1 MALGIV
7 NIGKDAR
14 GDMFHRYKMP
24 VLQVKVEG
32 KGNGIKTVIPN
43 MSDIARSL
51 ARPPT
56 CKIKSATI
64 SHIYM
69 LQEGKLKN
77 RVINFWRVTD
87 TTKFFGCELGAQTT
101 FDEKYDRYIINGAHQ
116 ADRLRELLDVFID
129 KFVLCS
135 NCKNPETELL
145 IVGKEELIWRDCK
158 ACGHRGVVDNRHK
171 LCTFILK
178 NPPESSKKKSKKDKK
193 ANKGTEAGGA
203 AGEGAGSSDE
213 GHNSQDELTKRIE
226 GEAVDEK
233 TAEATS
239 TLKDEDWSADTS
251 AAAVQAR
258 MKSLEAGI
266 QNGLALDDDDDEN
279 PGGPY
284 GIFSDWILAHRDQAS
299 DPEILLKAKELGIE
313 KKHKTVQILA
323 QNLFTAN
330 AVKEVS
336 KHHALFAKMVNNSEK
351 HQKALLGG
359 IEQLCGEAYPSL
371 VPLGVPKIIMEFYQA
386 DILEEEIIKQWG
398 THVSKK
404 YVDKDVS
411 KKVRRACEPLLK
423 WLDEAEDED
432 DEE

>member
-1 MALGIV
+1 MAVGIV

-43 MSDIARSL
+43 MSDIARAL

-56 CKIKSATI
+56 
-64 SHIYM
+64 Y
-69 LQEGKLKN
+69 
-77 RVINFWRVTD
+77 

-101 FDEKYDRYIINGAHQ
+101 FDEKYDRYIVNGAHQ

-135 NCKNPETELL
+135 SCKNPETELM
-145 IVGKEELIWRDCK
+145 IVGRDELIWRDCK
-158 ACGHRGVVDNRHK
+158 ACGHRGHVDNRHK

-178 NPPESSKKKSKKDKK
+178 NPPESSKKKSKRDKK
-193 ANKGTEAGGA
+193 AKAAEAGGA
-203 AGEGAGSSDE
+203 PTEGSSDD

-226 GEAVDEK
+226 GEAVDAK

-251 AAAVQAR
+251 AGAVKAR

-266 QNGLALDDDDDEN
+266 QNGLSLVDEDDEDN

-284 GIFSDWILAHRDQAS
+284 AVFSEWILTNRESVS
-299 DPEILLKAKELGIE
+299 DPEILVKAKELGIE

-323 QNLFTAN
+323 LNLFTEN
-330 AVKEVS
+330 AVKEVQ
-336 KHHALFAKMVNNSEK
+336 KHHALFAKLVNSEK

-386 DILEEEIIKQWG
+386 DILEEDVIKQWG

-404 YVDKDVS
+404 YVDKDIS
-411 KKVRRACEPLLK
+411 KRVRRACEPLLK
-423 WLDEAEDED
+423 WLDEAEAED
-432 DEE
+432 DEDE

>member
-1 MALGIV
+1 MAVGIV

-32 KGNGIKTVIPN
+32 KGNGIKTVIAN
-43 MSDIARSL
+43 MSDIARAL

-56 CKIKSATI
+56 
-64 SHIYM
+64 Y
-69 LQEGKLKN
+69 
-77 RVINFWRVTD
+77 

-101 FDEKYDRYIINGAHQ
+101 FDEKSDRYIVNGAHQ

-135 NCKNPETELL
+135 SCKNPETELM
-145 IVGKEELIWRDCK
+145 IIGRDEVIWRDCK
-158 ACGHRGVVDNRHK
+158 ACGHRGQVDNRHK

-178 NPPESSKKKSKKDKK
+178 NPPESTKKKSKRDKK
-193 ANKGTEAGGA
+193 LKTNGGDQGAPA
-203 AGEGAGSSDE
+203 AEGAGSSDE
-213 GHNSQDELTKRIE
+213 GHNSQDELTRRIE
-226 GEAVDEK
+226 GEAVDAK

-239 TLKDEDWSADTS
+239 TLKDDDWSADTS
-251 AAAVQAR
+251 ANAVKAR
-258 MKSLEAGI
+258 MKSLEVGM
-266 QNGLALDDDDDEN
+266 QNGLSLGDDDEDDN
-279 PGGPY
+279 ASGPY
-284 GIFSDWILAHRDQAS
+284 GVFSEWVIANRTTAT
-299 DPEILLKAKELGIE
+299 DPEILVKAKELGIE

-323 QNLFTAN
+323 QTLFTEN
-330 AVKEVS
+330 AVKEVT
-336 KHHALFAKMVNNSEK
+336 KHHALFAKMVSSEK

-359 IEQLCGEAYPSL
+359 IEQLCGDLHPSL
-371 VPLGVPKIIMEFYQA
+371 IPLGVPKIVMEFYQA
-386 DILEEEIIKQWG
+386 DVLDEEVIKQWG

-404 YVDKDVS
+404 YVDKETS

-432 DEE
+432 DDE

>member
-1 MALGIV
+1 MAVGIV

-43 MSDIARSL
+43 MSDIARAL

-56 CKIKSATI
+56 
-64 SHIYM
+64 Y
-69 LQEGKLKN
+69 
-77 RVINFWRVTD
+77 

-101 FDEKYDRYIINGAHQ
+101 FDEKYDRYIVNGAHP
-116 ADRLRELLDVFID
+116 ADRLRELLDVFIE

-135 NCKNPETELL
+135 SCKNPETELM
-145 IVGKEELIWRDCK
+145 IIGRDELIWRDCK
-158 ACGHRGVVDNRHK
+158 ACGHRGHVDNRHK

-178 NPPESSKKKSKKDKK
+178 NPPESSKKKSKRDKK
-193 ANKGTEAGGA
+193 AKAAEAGAPGA
-203 AGEGAGSSDE
+203 EGGSSDE

-226 GEAVDEK
+226 GEAVDVK

-239 TLKDEDWSADTS
+239 TLKDQDWSADTS
-251 AAAVQAR
+251 AEAVKAR

-266 QNGLALDDDDDEN
+266 QNGLSLGDDDDEEN

-284 GIFSDWILAHRDQAS
+284 ALFSDWILSNRETVS
-299 DPEILLKAKELGIE
+299 DPEILVKAKELGIE

-323 QNLFTAN
+323 QNLFTEN

-336 KHHALFAKMVNNSEK
+336 KHHALFAKMVSSEK

-359 IEQLCGEAYPSL
+359 IEQLCGEAFPSL

-386 DILEEEIIKQWG
+386 DILEEDVIKQWG

-411 KKVRRACEPLLK
+411 KRVRRACEPLLK
-423 WLDEAEDED
+423 WLDEAEAED
-432 DEE
+432 DDDDE

>member
-1 MALGIV
+1 MAVGIV

-43 MSDIARSL
+43 MSDIARAL

-56 CKIKSATI
+56 
-64 SHIYM
+64 Y
-69 LQEGKLKN
+69 
-77 RVINFWRVTD
+77 

-101 FDEKYDRYIINGAHQ
+101 FDEKFDRYIVNGAHQ
-116 ADRLRELLDVFID
+116 ADRLRELLDVFIE

-135 NCKNPETELL
+135 NCKNPETELM
-145 IVGKEELIWRDCK
+145 IVGRDEIIWRDCK
-158 ACGHRGVVDNRHK
+158 ACGHRGHVDNRHK

-193 ANKGTEAGGA
+193 SKATTGESSANPTEGN
-203 AGEGAGSSDE
+203 SDE
-213 GHNSQDELTKRIE
+213 DGQNSQDELTKRIE

-239 TLKDEDWSADTS
+239 TLKDQDWSADTS
-251 AAAVQAR
+251 AGAVKAR
-258 MKSLEAGI
+258 MKSLEVGI
-266 QNGLALDDDDDEN
+266 QSSLTLGDDDDDEN
-279 PGGPY
+279 GGGPY
-284 GIFSDWILAHRDQAS
+284 GVLSEWLISNRETATDA
-299 DPEILLKAKELGIE
+299 EILVKAKELGIE

-323 QNLFTAN
+323 QNLFTEN
-330 AVKEVS
+330 AVKEVA
-336 KHHALFAKMVNNSEK
+336 KHHALFVKMVNSEK
-351 HQKALLGG
+351 HQKSLLGG
-359 IEQLCGEAYPSL
+359 IEQLCGEVYPSL

-386 DILEEEIIKQWG
+386 DVLDEDIIKQWG

-404 YVDKDVS
+404 YVDKETS

-423 WLDEAEDED
+423 WLDEAEDE
-432 DEE
+432 EE

>member
-1 MALGIV
+1 MAVGIV

-43 MSDIARSL
+43 MSDIARAL

-56 CKIKSATI
+56 
-64 SHIYM
+64 Y
-69 LQEGKLKN
+69 
-77 RVINFWRVTD
+77 

-101 FDEKYDRYIINGAHQ
+101 FDEKYDRYIVNGAHQ

-135 NCKNPETELL
+135 SCKNPETELM
-145 IVGKEELIWRDCK
+145 IVGRDELIWRDCK
-158 ACGHRGVVDNRHK
+158 ACGHRGHVDNRHK

-178 NPPESSKKKSKKDKK
+178 NPPESSKKKSKRDKK
-193 ANKGTEAGGA
+193 AKAAEAGGA
-203 AGEGAGSSDE
+203 PTEGSSDD

-226 GEAVDEK
+226 GEAVDAK

-251 AAAVQAR
+251 AGAVKAR

-266 QNGLALDDDDDEN
+266 QNGLSLVDEDDEDN

-284 GIFSDWILAHRDQAS
+284 AVFSEWILTNRESVS
-299 DPEILLKAKELGIE
+299 DPEILVKAKELGIE

-323 QNLFTAN
+323 LNLFTEN
-330 AVKEVS
+330 AVKQVQ
-336 KHHALFAKMVNNSEK
+336 KHHALFAKLVNSEK

-386 DILEEEIIKQWG
+386 DILEEDVIKQWG

-404 YVDKDVS
+404 YVDKDIS
-411 KKVRRACEPLLK
+411 KRVRRACEPLLK
-423 WLDEAEDED
+423 WLDEAEAED
-432 DEE
+432 DEDE

>member
-1 MALGIV
+1 MAVGIV

-56 CKIKSATI
+56 YI
-64 SHIYM
+64 
-69 LQEGKLKN
+69 
-77 RVINFWRVTD
+77 
-87 TTKFFGCELGAQTT
+87 TKFFGCELGAQTT
-101 FDEKYDRYIINGAHQ
+101 FDEKYDRYIVNGAHQ

-135 NCKNPETELL
+135 SCKNPETELM
-145 IVGKEELIWRDCK
+145 IVGRDELIWRDCK
-158 ACGHRGVVDNRHK
+158 ACGHRGHVDNRHK

-178 NPPESSKKKSKKDKK
+178 NPPESSKKKSKRDKVSSK
-193 ANKGTEAGGA
+193 A
-203 AGEGAGSSDE
+203 AGDAAAAAPEGGSSSDD

-226 GEAVDEK
+226 GEAVDAK

-239 TLKDEDWSADTS
+239 TLKDQDWSADTS
-251 AAAVQAR
+251 AEAVKAR
-258 MKSLEAGI
+258 MKSLEAGV
-266 QNGLALDDDDDEN
+266 QNGLSLGDDDDEEN

-284 GIFSDWILAHRDQAS
+284 ALFSDWILSNRDSVS
-299 DPEILLKAKELGIE
+299 DLDIILKAKELGIE

-323 QNLFTAN
+323 QNLFTEN

-336 KHHALFAKMVNNSEK
+336 KHHALFAKMVSSEK
-351 HQKALLGG
+351 HQKSLLGG

-386 DILEEEIIKQWG
+386 DILEEEVIKQWS

-404 YVDKDVS
+404 YVDKEVS
-411 KKVRRACEPLLK
+411 KRVRRACEPLLK

-432 DEE
+432 EDDE

>member
-1 MALGIV
+1 MAVGIV

-43 MSDIARSL
+43 MSDIARAL

-56 CKIKSATI
+56 
-64 SHIYM
+64 Y
-69 LQEGKLKN
+69 
-77 RVINFWRVTD
+77 

-101 FDEKYDRYIINGAHQ
+101 FDEKYDRYIVNGAHQ

-135 NCKNPETELL
+135 SCKNPETELM
-145 IVGKEELIWRDCK
+145 IVGRDELIWRDCK
-158 ACGHRGVVDNRHK
+158 ACGHRGHVDNRHK

-178 NPPESSKKKSKKDKK
+178 NPPESSKKKSKRDKK
-193 ANKGTEAGGA
+193 AAKAGEAGSA
-203 AGEGAGSSDE
+203 PAEGGSSDD

-239 TLKDEDWSADTS
+239 TLKDDDWSADTS
-251 AAAVQAR
+251 AGAVKAR

-266 QNGLALDDDDDEN
+266 QNGLSLADEDDEEN

-284 GIFSDWILAHRDQAS
+284 GIFSEWILTNRDSVS
-299 DPEILLKAKELGIE
+299 DPEILVKAKELGIE

-323 QNLFTAN
+323 QNLFSEN
-330 AVKEVS
+330 AVKEVP
-336 KHHALFAKMVNNSEK
+336 KHHALFAKMVNSEK

-386 DILEEEIIKQWG
+386 DILEEDVIKQWG

-404 YVDKDVS
+404 YVDKEVS
-411 KKVRRACEPLLK
+411 KRVRRACEPLLK
-423 WLDEAEDED
+423 WLDEAEAED
-432 DEE
+432 DEDEE